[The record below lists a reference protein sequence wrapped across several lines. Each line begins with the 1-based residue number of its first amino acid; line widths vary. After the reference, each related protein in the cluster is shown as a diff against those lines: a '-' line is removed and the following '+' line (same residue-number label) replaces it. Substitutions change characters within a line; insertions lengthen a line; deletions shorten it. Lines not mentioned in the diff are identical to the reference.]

1 VSPLLALRNLSSAAE
16 PELAGWLSLSECR
29 TLSRDGPE
37 SLFSPVPLVVV
48 AIVLLEWSTALLSA
62 GRLGV
67 VLLSLSFP
75 LGWADALAAVTT
87 ISKPANNECETIM
100 MRPPSPCLASNAVGA
115 IMHCSIT

>member
-62 GRLGV
+62 GRL
-67 VLLSLSFP
+67 VLFCSRCHFR
-75 LGWADALAAVTT
+75 LAGPTRQ
-87 ISKPANNECETIM
+87 P
-100 MRPPSPCLASNAVGA
+100 R
-115 IMHCSIT
+115 

>member
-62 GRLGV
+62 GRLGGCSALV
-67 VLLSLSFP
+67 VISGWLGRRASRGDDDQQSGKRMRNHHDASVLSL
-75 LGWADALAAVTT
+75 
-87 ISKPANNECETIM
+87 
-100 MRPPSPCLASNAVGA
+100 LASNAVGA